1 MGMFSS
7 VAANGRLLG
16 HCGRPGN
23 ALVLQ
28 WVLADRV
35 VSGLNVERRLKDAAF
50 GVDGGVSIGKEN
62 CVGNMQVL
70 RQPFFC

>member
-7 VAANGRLLG
+7 VAANGKLLG

-23 ALVLQ
+23 VLVLQ
-28 WVLADRV
+28 WLLADRV
-35 VSGLNVERRLKDAAF
+35 VSGLDVERRLKDAAF
-50 GVDGGVSIGKEN
+50 GVDGRVSIGKEN

-70 RQPFFC
+70 RQPFFY